1 MRMKDMLDYVLVSL
15 NADRRRA
22 FMSSLGVMI
31 GVVSI
36 VALIS
41 ISEGLYG
48 GMSERFGDMDMD
60 LINVRPGSDMGGP
73 GPGGPDER
81 RTSAPEDPAEL
92 TEKDVKLIENVLG
105 VKDVYPL
112 RTENA
117 LLSFRGENASVKLI
131 GLSPENHEDLTGVIA
146 KGRFLSESDSTAA
159 VVSHNIAENFFR
171 MDISPGNWIRLYQG
185 NGDRYLD
192 LKVVGILEEDE
203 DPSYGSE
210 NGIYITHKAMEELL
224 GSEDYTYSTIVVRAE
239 DSSQVDALSDEI
251 DEQLSRIH
259 RDEAYNVEPTASRL
273 ESMLEMMSMT
283 KYALAGIGAIS
294 LIVGA
299 IGISNV
305 MMLAVRERT
314 REIGV
319 MKAIGARSRDIR
331 YLFLL
336 DAGILGLISSLVG
349 IAFGGA
355 LSGAVGSFAGLPSL
369 VTAQSITIGLLFGI
383 VSTTIAGV
391 YPASMAAR
399 LDPIEALRAE

>member
-22 FMSSLGVMI
+22 FMSSLGIVI

-60 LINVRPGSDMGGP
+60 LINIRPGSDMGGP
-73 GPGGPDER
+73 GPGPGER
-81 RTSAPEDPAEL
+81 PASTPEEPAEL
-92 TEKDVKLIENVLG
+92 SEKDVKAIENVLG

-112 RTENA
+112 KTTNA
-117 LLSFRGENASVKLI
+117 LLSFRGDNASVRAI
-131 GLSPENHEDLTGVIA
+131 GLSPQNHEDLPEVIA
-146 KGRFLSESDSTAA
+146 RGRFLAESDLMAA
-159 VVSHNIAENFFR
+159 VVSHDIAENFFR
-171 MDISPGNWIRLYQG
+171 MDITPGNWIRLYQEED
-185 NGDRYLD
+185 DRYID
-192 LKVVGILEEDE
+192 LKVVGVLEEDE

-210 NGIYITHKAMEELL
+210 TGIYITHRAMEELL
-224 GSEDYTYSTIVVRAE
+224 DSEDYTYSTIVVRAE
-239 DSSQVDALSDEI
+239 DSTQVDALSDEI
-251 DEQLSRIH
+251 EEELSRVH
-259 RDEAYNVEPTASRL
+259 RDEAYTVEPTATRL
-273 ESMLEMMSMT
+273 ESMLEMMNMM

-305 MMLAVRERT
+305 MTLAVRERT

-319 MKAIGARSRDIR
+319 MKAIGATSRDIR

-336 DAGILGLISSLVG
+336 DAGILGLISSFVG
-349 IAFGGA
+349 MALGGMI
-355 LSGAVGSFAGLPSL
+355 SGAVGSLAGLPSL
-369 VTAQSITIGLLFGI
+369 VTMQSITVGLLFGI
-383 VSTTIAGV
+383 ISTTVAGV

>member
-1 MRMKDMLDYVLVSL
+1 MLDYVLISL

-22 FMSSLGVMI
+22 FMSSLGIVI

-73 GPGGPDER
+73 GPGDPDGR
-81 RTSAPEDPAEL
+81 PASTPADPAEL
-92 TEKDVKLIENVLG
+92 TEKDVKLIENVIG

-112 RTENA
+112 KTESA
-117 LLSFRGENASVKLI
+117 LLSFRGDNASVRLI
-131 GLSPENHEDLTGVIA
+131 GLSPENHEDLPEVID
-146 KGRFLSESDSTAA
+146 KGRFLSESDYTAA
-159 VVSHNIAENFFR
+159 VVSHDLAENFFR
-171 MDISPGNWIRLYQG
+171 MDISPGNWIRIYQQ

-210 NGIYITHKAMEELL
+210 TGIYITHRALEEFL
-224 GSEDYTYSTIVVRAE
+224 GEDDYTYSTIVVRVE

-331 YLFLL
+331 YLFLM

-349 IAFGGA
+349 IALGGA

-369 VTAQSITIGLLFGI
+369 VTGQSIAVGLMFGI
-383 VSTTIAGV
+383 ISTTVAGV

-399 LDPIEALRAE
+399 LDPIEALRSE